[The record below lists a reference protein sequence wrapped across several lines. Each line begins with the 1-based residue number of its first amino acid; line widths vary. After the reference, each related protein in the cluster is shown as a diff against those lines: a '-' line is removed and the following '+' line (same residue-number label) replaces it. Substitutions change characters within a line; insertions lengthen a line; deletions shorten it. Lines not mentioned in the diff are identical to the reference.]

1 LDYYYY
7 FGIII
12 IIGKYISGIREKV
25 FIFGKGFYVKTEKL
39 QRRGKGQRAVEQRL
53 ENGKA

>member
-1 LDYYYY
+1 LWNNNYYWKIYKWNKRKG
-7 FGIII
+7 FH
-12 IIGKYISGIREKV
+12 
-25 FIFGKGFYVKTEKL
+25 FFGKGFYVKTEKL